1 MAHVTSLPRHP
12 VSQGSF
18 PQPSD
23 GEGKHPVSTTP
34 ELPGVGL
41 CGFCFRTVT
50 LISQRAA
57 SASLLF
63 SLTGQQEG
71 LDTHLVPGISVT
83 SSVGNIFL
91 ETPPA
96 V

>member
-1 MAHVTSLPRHP
+1 MAHVTCLPRHP

-18 PQPSD
+18 PQPPD

-71 LDTHLVPGISVT
+71 LDSR
-83 SSVGNIFL
+83 
-91 ETPPA
+91 
-96 V
+96 